1 MNLLIGG
8 LLPKRIKLILFFPIL
23 IIIFMLGWALY
34 VAGDKRER
42 SSIALLEQKSGRN
55 LGEYNFNDSEIEMG
69 LIEEVLEENIGD

>member
-8 LLPKRIKLILFFPIL
+8 LLSKRIKLILFFPIL

-42 SSIALLEQKSGRN
+42 SSIDPLEQKSGRN
-55 LGEYNFNDSEIEMG
+55 LEYCFNDSEIEMG
-69 LIEEVLEENIGD
+69 LIEEVLEDDIGD

>member
-42 SSIALLEQKSGRN
+42 SSIDPSEQKSGQN
-55 LGEYNFNDSEIEMG
+55 LEYCFNDSEIEMG
-69 LIEEVLEENIGD
+69 LIEEVLEDDIGD

>member
-8 LLPKRIKLILFFPIL
+8 LLAKRIKLILFFPIL

-42 SSIALLEQKSGRN
+42 RIIEPLEQKRGRN
-55 LGEYNFNDSEIEMG
+55 SGKHTSKDSEIEMG

>member
-42 SSIALLEQKSGRN
+42 SSIDPLEQKSGRN
-55 LGEYNFNDSEIEMG
+55 LEYCFNDSEIEMG
-69 LIEEVLEENIGD
+69 LIEEVLEDDIGD